1 MSAGD
6 WLRSEIIKR
15 AILAFLDWLKG
26 WARDRSEP
34 DEHTAD
40 LSPADRA
47 ESFTKA
53 IPPKPKRRTAKRAPI
68 PPESLSGGQ

>member
-53 IPPKPKRRTAKRAPI
+53 IPPKPKPAGHKVRPKPWD
-68 PPESLSGGQ
+68 SW